1 MERNNQTPNLTKPS
15 PEVEEALNTLPSI
28 VRYIANNAQVV
39 WSNLQWNNF
48 TGQAENESLGSCWQE
63 TIHPDDRDTAIQT
76 IVDSY
81 NNQEP
86 YSIEYRIRK
95 KDQDYLPHLEKAKPI
110 HSKNGVFIGFTSI
123 ITSIQGINDDH
134 KQQYLNLRNL
144 VESAPFPIGVY
155 TGPEMKIALANK
167 SIKEIF
173 GKGDDV
179 VGRLYPEL
187 LPELEGTGIF
197 EQLKQVYETGIPF
210 ESENKFLNI
219 TEKGIDRPFYFNY
232 IFTPL
237 FDEQRNIYGVMNT
250 AADVTELNL
259 AKVNIEHSEARF
271 RALIEEAP
279 VATCLFI
286 GRKLRIEIANEEMIQ
301 IWGKGNSILGK
312 PLAEALP
319 ELKGQHFLEI
329 LDNIF
334 DTGETYQAKDSRADL
349 VMDGK
354 LKTFYFDFTYK
365 PLFDQ
370 NGKVYGII
378 DMAIDVTERT
388 LASRRIEE
396 MQQQLISSFEQSPV
410 GIAILDREN
419 LVFTMANPFYCEL
432 VGKKSK
438 EIINKSLFDA
448 LPELKG
454 REFDQLLYGVIETG
468 IAYTA
473 NEVEVAFLR
482 NGKMETIFVNFTY
495 QPQYKSDGSIS
506 GVFVVVIDV
515 TQQVISRKEVEAS
528 EAKLRSVIMN
538 APAGI
543 GLFVGRDLIVQL
555 PNRTFIDIVGKG
567 PDIEGKPL
575 REVMPEL
582 ITEGQ
587 PFLKILDDVY
597 TTGIMFQSYGSQVK
611 IVQDGMMTYN
621 YYNITYSPL
630 FDENNEVYAIMD
642 IAIDVT
648 DTVLAK
654 QKAEEA
660 EASLRGAVE
669 LAELATWSLDVK
681 NNTFSYSSRF
691 MEWLGFSDD
700 IKNMEEAY
708 NPLPDEFKQ
717 QVAEKIREA
726 LQSET
731 GVYKNEHP
739 IINRITG
746 QTRIIS
752 AQAQVFYDNDGNPEF
767 LSGSAQD
774 VTQERELQRQLE
786 YEVKKR
792 TEELQEAN
800 AGLAEA
806 IDSLQKT
813 NDELA
818 QFAYIASHDLQE
830 PIRKISIF
838 SKMLEDSLV
847 DIDSQSLNY
856 LSKIN
861 VSTNRMMNLIR
872 DILAYSQLSKEQQ
885 AFEAVDLNVI
895 IQNVISDFDFIIE
908 QKKAIVAYNEL
919 PVIEAIPLQMTQLF
933 ANLISNSLKYS
944 RTDFNPII
952 NITASILSEEE
963 AVEHGIY
970 EAGRY
975 YKLEFRDNGIG
986 FHQEHASQIFNI
998 FQRLHGKTQYDGT
1011 GIGLAICKKIAQNH
1025 HGDIYAQ
1032 ADHHKGALF
1041 VVLLPFRQNNQ
1052 TIHT

>member
-1 MERNNQTPNLTKPS
+1 MKRDNQIPHPAKPS
-15 PEVEEALNTLPSI
+15 AEVEAALNMLPAM
-28 VRYIANNAQVV
+28 VRYSANNAHAV
-39 WSNLQWNNF
+39 WSNLQWGNF
-48 TGQAENESLGSCWQE
+48 TGQTVDQSLGQGWQE
-63 TIHPDDRDTAIQT
+63 MVHPDDRDMALRT
-76 IVDSY
+76 ITDAHDH
-81 NNQEP
+81 QEP
-86 YSIEYRIRK
+86 YSMEYRILK
-95 KDQDYLPHLEKAKPI
+95 KDGSYQLHLEKATPL
-110 HSKNGVFIGFTSI
+110 HNDNGVFVGFVSI
-123 ITSIQGINDDH
+123 ITCIEDANDNH
-134 KQQYLNLRNL
+134 KQRYINLRNL

-173 GKGDDV
+173 GKGDNV
-179 VGRLYPEL
+179 VGQLYPEL

-197 EQLKQVYETGIPF
+197 EQLRQVYETGIPF

-219 TEKGIDRPFYFNY
+219 TENGINRPFYFNY

-237 FDEQRNIYGVMNT
+237 FDEKGTIYGVMNT

-259 AKVNIEHSEARF
+259 AKVNVEHSEARF

-286 GRKLRIEIANEEMIQ
+286 GRKLRIEVANQEMIQ
-301 IWGKGNSILGK
+301 IWGKGNSVLGK

-319 ELKGQHFLEI
+319 ELEGQHFLEI
-329 LDNIF
+329 LDHIF
-334 DTGETYQAKDSRADL
+334 DTGEAYHAKDSRADL
-349 VMDGK
+349 VINGT

-370 NGKVYGII
+370 DGKVYGIM

-388 LASRRIEE
+388 LASRHIDE
-396 MQQQLISSFEQSPV
+396 MQQQLLSSFEQSPV

-432 VGKKSK
+432 VGKKPG
-438 EIINKSLFDA
+438 EIINKSLFEA

-454 REFDQLLYGVIETG
+454 MGFDQLLYGVIETG
-468 IAYTA
+468 VAYKA
-473 NEVEVAFLR
+473 DEVEVAFLR

-515 TQQVISRKEVEAS
+515 TEQVLSRKEVEAS

-555 PNRTFIDIVGKG
+555 PNKTFIDIVGKG

-611 IVQDGMMTYN
+611 IVQDGVMTYN

-669 LAELATWSLDVK
+669 LAGLATWSLDVK
-681 NNTFSYSSRF
+681 NNTFTYSARF

-700 IKNMEEAY
+700 TKNTEEAY
-708 NPLPDEFKQ
+708 NPLPGEFRQ
-717 QVAEKIREA
+717 QVPEKIWEA
-726 LQSET
+726 LESET

-739 IINRITG
+739 IVNRITG
-746 QTRIIS
+746 QTRIIT

-813 NDELA
+813 NEELA

-838 SKMLEDSLV
+838 SKMLEDSLAN
-847 DIDSQSLNY
+847 IDSQSLNY

-861 VSTNRMMNLIR
+861 VSTSRMMNLIR
-872 DILAYSQLSKEQQ
+872 DVLAYSQLSKEQQ

-895 IQNVISDFDFIIE
+895 IQYVVSDFDLIIE
-908 QKKAIVAYNEL
+908 QKKAVVAWNEL

-952 NITASILSEEE
+952 NVTASILSEED

-970 EAGRY
+970 EAGGY

-986 FHQEHASQIFNI
+986 FHQEHAAQIFNI

-1011 GIGLAICKKIAQNH
+1011 GIGLAICKKITQNH
-1025 HGDIYAQ
+1025 HGDIYAE
-1032 ADHHKGALF
+1032 ADPNKGALF
-1041 VVLLPFRQNNQ
+1041 VVFLPVRQPKK
-1052 TIHT
+1052 